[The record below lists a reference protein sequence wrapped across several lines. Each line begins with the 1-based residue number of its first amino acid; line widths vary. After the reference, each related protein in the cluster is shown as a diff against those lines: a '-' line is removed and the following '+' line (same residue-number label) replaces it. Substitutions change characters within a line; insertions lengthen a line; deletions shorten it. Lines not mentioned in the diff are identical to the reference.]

1 MHLTGSSVVQRH
13 ANINSSLDWY
23 KQQHIAGPFKIG
35 LLSFRNKEHGNITS
49 MLFNAKRGLCLSS
62 LRYPKAEEKM
72 LTAFGLSN

>member
-35 LLSFRNKEHGNITS
+35 LLSFRNKEHFYIRIILLDVERS
-49 MLFNAKRGLCLSS
+49 LCL
-62 LRYPKAEEKM
+62 LFIRYPKAEEKI
-72 LTAFGLSN
+72 TALD